1 MKVGEY
7 HHKLLEKYV
16 EAFPKLDEMAL
27 FDCGIASPELELA
40 SGKADQYDR
49 KIWRA
54 KFVKTGQN
62 ALAPLYQQ
70 LPAPFPPLYELLVLS
85 YRWAEVN
92 LQSYRLIA
100 NPPGEDLIGLLR
112 NIMRD
117 EGLRIALIS
126 SGFIQFGKGPD
137 VDYDPVCFDIRSRNK
152 AGDYRIVKIDH
163 EEILCNNR
171 IKIMNEL
178 APSFEQLVLNT
189 VQRAESPRT
198 V

>member
-1 MKVGEY
+1 MKIGEY

-16 EAFPKLDEMAL
+16 EAFPKLNELAL
-27 FDCGIASPELELA
+27 YDCGFASPELELT
-40 SGKADQYDR
+40 SGEAGEYNR
-49 KIWRA
+49 KVWRP
-54 KFVKTGQN
+54 KHVKTGQSD
-62 ALAPLYQQ
+62 LAQLYQL

-100 NPPGEDLIGLLR
+100 NPPGEDLTGLLH

-117 EGLRIALIS
+117 ESLWIALIP

-171 IKIMNEL
+171 IRIINEL
-178 APSFEQLVLNT
+178 APSFEQLVLST
-189 VQRAESPRT
+189 VQRAESPPPI
-198 V
+198 